1 MHHTDPVDRAYAIL
15 GLRPGSSSSEIRR
28 RYKHLVKTWHPD
40 RWAGDPTSQAEAA
53 QRMREINLAWQV
65 LTESA
70 RAMAAPPSAQMPPLP
85 RRDSQ
90 PPPLGRRLTEAEVD
104 AIVHAMADDSPIS
117 IVGEFLLWAVPL
129 AVAFIITSGHGRYL
143 SDYWVSPTN
152 GQKAVAAG
160 LVLFSLGVLVRRAWL
175 RRH

>member
-15 GLRPGSSSSEIRR
+15 GLRPGSSSSEIKR

-70 RAMAAPPSAQMPPLP
+70 RAMAPPPSAQLPPVP

-90 PPPLGRRLTEAEVD
+90 LSSSRTGGPCSRMVRNTHGQALGTNRRRPP
-104 AIVHAMADDSPIS
+104 S
-117 IVGEFLLWAVPL
+117 
-129 AVAFIITSGHGRYL
+129 ITS
-143 SDYWVSPTN
+143 S
-152 GQKAVAAG
+152 
-160 LVLFSLGVLVRRAWL
+160 RRA
-175 RRH
+175 